1 MSILTTIFG
10 FVSNIIQPVAD
21 MVDDLNTS
29 DEEKLELKNKLVELE
44 NAMQM
49 KVIEYE
55 TKLMD
60 SQASIIKSEAT
71 GKSWLQRNWR
81 PLMMVFFAIMLG
93 MYWFGYKPEYL
104 SEEALSNLFDL
115 IKIGIGGY
123 VIGRSAEK
131 IVPQILNR
139 SKDNG

>member
-21 MVDDLNTS
+21 MIDDLHTS

-60 SQASIIKSEAT
+60 AQSSIIKSEAT

-81 PLMMVFFAIMLG
+81 PLMMVWFAVLLG
-93 MYWFGYKPEYL
+93 LYWFGYKPEYL
-104 SEEALSNLFDL
+104 NGDDLKSLFDL

-123 VIGRSAEK
+123 VVGRSAEK
-131 IVPQILNR
+131 IIPQILNR
-139 SKDNG
+139 SKNNG